1 MTAVLL
7 TLTAM
12 IAYSF
17 GCVSSVNL
25 TSNLYFHCDIRK
37 NYPRN
42 NEGITRFMRKFG
54 LKGAV
59 VLMGTEILR
68 ILIPL
73 LIGGL
78 LISIKGHA
86 DVGYAF
92 AMFCVVLGT
101 VFPVIYEFKGETSFV
116 AVAVSVLFIDM
127 GVAFA
132 MLVTF
137 GVVYYFTRYI
147 SLSSLAAVIMM
158 CFVAVMTVNT
168 DLVRYLVFLTA
179 IIVVIENRS
188 NIKMLIKGKASK
200 FTYKKD
206 LSYMFDEDEF

>member
-179 IIVVIENRS
+179 LIVIIENRS
-188 NIKMLIKGKASK
+188 NIKMLIKGKANK